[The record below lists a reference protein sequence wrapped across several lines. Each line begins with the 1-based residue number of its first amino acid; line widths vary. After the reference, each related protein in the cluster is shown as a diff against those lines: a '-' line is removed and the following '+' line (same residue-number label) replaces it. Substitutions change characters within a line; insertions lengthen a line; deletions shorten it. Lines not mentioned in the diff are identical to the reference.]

1 MGKKVHEGQG
11 NAEKIVYYQYLWF
24 IVGPTFIT
32 PKDQKEIWAGVDID
46 PCIFWFEIDSVIVGI
61 YRCP

>member
-46 PCIFWFEIDSVIVGI
+46 PRIFWFEM
-61 YRCP
+61 